1 MTPRCRVEARL
12 TGNSFQKSA
21 NVFGILVKA
30 HAVCR
35 QNVEKPQEGVD
46 VSGTG
51 LASGSQFSTLSGMMN
66 NSESSATCDNCSYAY
81 DDANGNTI
89 LVAPGATWSADG
101 CSGCTVEAANNGNNF
116 SWWGAFGKS
125 LFSWKNFSAGFKPG
139 GCFAQF
145 AEEAFDPAADIAG
158 QDAAIKAT
166 AQSGAYVAATAYA
179 AQQGLVVP
187 MRSSIVRGI
196 LDIGEVGGEAIAL
209 IPTIYA
215 EGQALNNEVKS
226 FANGE
231 CQ

>member
-1 MTPRCRVEARL
+1 MTVPLGCSV
-12 TGNSFQKSA
+12 
-21 NVFGILVKA
+21 
-30 HAVCR
+30 
-35 QNVEKPQEGVD
+35 
-46 VSGTG
+46 
-51 LASGSQFSTLSGMMN
+51 
-66 NSESSATCDNCSYAY
+66 AT
-81 DDANGNTI
+81 
-89 LVAPGATWSADG
+89 VAP
-101 CSGCTVEAANNGNNF
+101 NNGP

-145 AEEAFDPAADIAG
+145 AEEAFDPAADTAG

-196 LDIGEVGGEAIAL
+196 LGVGEVAGEAITLGA
-209 IPTIYA
+209 TIYS
-215 EGQALNNEVKS
+215 EGTALVNEVKS
-226 FANGE
+226 FQSGQ

>member
-1 MTPRCRVEARL
+1 MAAVAARL
-12 TGNSFQKSA
+12 RPQTTGTTLAGGERSA
-21 NVFGILVKA
+21 R
-30 HAVCR
+30 VCSR
-35 QNVEKPQEGVD
+35 GRTFLLD
-46 VSGTG
+46 
-51 LASGSQFSTLSGMMN
+51 
-66 NSESSATCDNCSYAY
+66 SSR
-81 DDANGNTI
+81 
-89 LVAPGATWSADG
+89 
-101 CSGCTVEAANNGNNF
+101 
-116 SWWGAFGKS
+116 
-125 LFSWKNFSAGFKPG
+125 G